1 MEGDWDFFSLFGE
14 MSSQAQSAG
23 WQIWK
28 LQGSGSLHLPMF
40 KGAKGL
46 SSLDLWKMKQPLP
59 LELCLHG
66 TLLALVYP
74 SSLFE

>member
-1 MEGDWDFFSLFGE
+1 MADSE
-14 MSSQAQSAG
+14 A
-23 WQIWK
+23 
-28 LQGSGSLHLPMF
+28 SGVCF
-40 KGAKGL
+40 YTFAYVRGVKGL

-74 SSLFE
+74 TLESEYSGVYPKTKQTNKTSP